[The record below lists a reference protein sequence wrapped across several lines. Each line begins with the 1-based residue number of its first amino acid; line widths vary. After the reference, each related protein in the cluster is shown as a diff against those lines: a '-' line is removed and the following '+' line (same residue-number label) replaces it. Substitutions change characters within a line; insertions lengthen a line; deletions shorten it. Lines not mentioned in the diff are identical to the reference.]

1 MKFAVAA
8 VRALSSNVEALP
20 TSYDLPIV
28 AASCLEK
35 VFF

>member
-28 AASCLEK
+28 AASCLD
-35 VFF
+35 